1 MTLSVAIA
9 TYNGARFLREQ
20 LDSIYRQTHLPDE
33 VVVSD
38 DGSTDGTLAILE
50 EYKQRYGLKYSV
62 NQGKHGVNAN
72 FFRVISQC
80 TSDYIQICDQDD
92 IWLENKLQIHYD
104 TLNQMSQDVPS
115 LVSSWMG
122 HINADGELMAPLK
135 SISSTSDWRDTLM
148 TTSRGQGCTMMFN
161 GALSNKV
168 LDVYYS
174 NPLADTICYDVLIGF
189 TAAIFGVK
197 NNLGTPLMLYRHHG
211 GNVVDKLGP
220 HNKPFWTK
228 VVDMQTYYPFLQDYR
243 FRELSIIYDLYYSMQ
258 MPQDIRTYLQQAQ
271 RVHRS
276 TYWEGLQQLLHMN
289 ELNGIMKTKIL
300 LLSPIAKTLKWIE
313 QRWINH

>member
-1 MTLSVAIA
+1 MTLSVVIA

-20 LDSIYRQTHLPDE
+20 LDSIYAQTHLPDE

-62 NQGKHGVNAN
+62 NEGTHGVNAN
-72 FFRVISQC
+72 FFRAISQS
-80 TSDYIQICDQDD
+80 TGDYIQICDQDD
-92 IWLENKLQIHYD
+92 VWLANKLQIHYD
-104 TLNQMSQDVPS
+104 TLHQMSQDVPS

-122 HINADGELMAPLK
+122 HIDANGELMVPLTAT
-135 SISSTSDWRDTLM
+135 SSTADWRDTLM

-161 GALSNKV
+161 SALKDRV
-168 LDVYYS
+168 LEVYYS
-174 NPLADTICYDVLIGF
+174 NPLADTVCYDVLIGF

-211 GNVVDKLGP
+211 GNVVDKWGP
-220 HNKPFWTK
+220 HSKPFWTK

-243 FRELSIIYDLYYSMQ
+243 FRELSVVYDLYSSMQ

-271 RVHRS
+271 LVHRS
-276 TYWEGLQQLLHMN
+276 TYWKGLYLLLQMT
-289 ELNGIMKTKIL
+289 ELTGGIKAKLL

-313 QRWINH
+313 QRWVNH